1 MMRRVF
7 CSVVLLSAVVSA
19 SDMPLAVSDVATGPR
34 SHVRLTNTAAQPV
47 TAWSLATA
55 SPASGGTH
63 REVYTADGYLSE
75 VTHGLPGAND
85 RIDRLMPGESRELPL
100 DPLPPGTTVSV
111 VAAVLDDGTAVGEE
125 SAVASIFAR
134 RAKERDALK
143 SVADAF
149 SEVLPTRHGADALAA
164 LGERLA
170 AQVQRSDAVPCRAAL
185 DAVRQF
191 QKKSSA
197 EDIDRSLQAYAD
209 FVKREYALAARHAQ
223 RKTPGPKGPGLR

>member
-1 MMRRVF
+1 MTHRAF
-7 CSVVLLSAVVSA
+7 CSVVLLSAAVFA
-19 SDMPLAVSDVATGPR
+19 PDMPLAVSDVATGSR
-34 SHVRLTNTAAQPV
+34 SHVRLTNTAGQPV
-47 TAWSLATA
+47 TAWSLAAT
-55 SPASGGTH
+55 SPSANGGTH

-85 RIDRLMPGESRELPL
+85 RIERLMPGESRELPL

-125 SAVASIFAR
+125 SAVASIFER

-149 SEVLPTRHGADALAA
+149 GEVLPAKHGADALAA
-164 LGERLA
+164 LRERFA
-170 AQVQRSDAVPCRAAL
+170 ALVQRNDAVPCRAAL
-185 DAVRQF
+185 DAVQQF

-197 EDIDRSLQAYAD
+197 EDIDRSLQTYAD
-209 FVKREYALAARHAQ
+209 FVRREYALAARHAE
-223 RKTPGPKGPGLR
+223 RRRN